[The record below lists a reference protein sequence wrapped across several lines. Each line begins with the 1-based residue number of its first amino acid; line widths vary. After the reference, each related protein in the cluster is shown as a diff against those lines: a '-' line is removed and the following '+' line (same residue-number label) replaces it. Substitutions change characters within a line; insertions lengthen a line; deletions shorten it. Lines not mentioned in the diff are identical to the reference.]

1 MEIQH
6 VRHFIAAADVG
17 NMTRAAEMLGIAQP
31 ALSQSLRRMEDKLGV
46 KLFDRSRRGIAL
58 NPAGSAILE
67 ELREAILRID
77 LAAQRAQQVAQG
89 LAGTLT
95 VGFTVSAVYQV
106 LPRALRLFRKDAPD
120 VRVVLREM
128 PNLQQVQALDRG
140 DIDLG
145 ILYSPLTISARMRQ
159 EQLAQFRVV
168 AAVPESMAVDEDGRV
183 SLREVARAGLVMFDQ
198 SQIPLLRSAI
208 LQALG
213 KLDEEY
219 RVVQEVGHTLTA
231 LACVGHGIGAAL
243 LPSGTRQ
250 VQFPGVRYCDIRE
263 QHLLPSL
270 QLNAVWRARSRP
282 TVVERF
288 AQVLKSAASGP
299 GRSAA

>member
-6 VRHFIAAADVG
+6 VRHFIAAADAG

-46 KLFDRSRRGIAL
+46 KLFDRSRRGITLSA
-58 NPAGSAILE
+58 AGTAILD
-67 ELREAILRID
+67 ELREAVMRID
-77 LAAQRAQQVAQG
+77 QASLRAQQVAQG
-89 LAGTLT
+89 VAGTLT

-106 LPRALRLFRKDAPD
+106 LPHALKLLSKEAPN

-128 PNLQQVQALDRG
+128 PNLQQAQALDRG

-145 ILYSPLTISARMRQ
+145 ILYTPLTLSARLRQ
-159 EQLAQFRVV
+159 QLLARYQVV
-168 AAVPESMAVDEDGRV
+168 AAVHEGVPVASDGLV
-183 SLREVARAGLVMFDQ
+183 SLRDVARAGLVMFDQ
-198 SQIPLLRSAI
+198 AQIPLLRSGI
-208 LQALG
+208 MQALS
-213 KLDEEY
+213 KLEEEY

-231 LACVGHGIGAAL
+231 LACVGHGMGAAL

-263 QHLLPSL
+263 HHLLPSL
-270 QLNAVWRARSRP
+270 QLSAVWRARSRP
-282 TVVERF
+282 TLVDQF
-288 AQVLKSAASGP
+288 AQILHRASSHIP
-299 GRSAA
+299 AD